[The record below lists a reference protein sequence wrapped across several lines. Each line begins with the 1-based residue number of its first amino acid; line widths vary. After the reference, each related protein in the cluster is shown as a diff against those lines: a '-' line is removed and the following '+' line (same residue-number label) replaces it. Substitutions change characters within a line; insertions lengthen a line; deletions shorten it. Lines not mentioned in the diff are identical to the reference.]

1 MNVKA
6 ADDPSVERLF
16 RITSEGIVMGVSAF
30 PGRDNRLPNIER
42 AAQDARA
49 RLNQASSESLD
60 DRLRDTLARLI
71 DELALEGGLL
81 VLSANQ
87 RAKNVAVGSAM
98 TSGRLVSEFLTRPR
112 VQGATGHSEILVVSG
127 PPHGSSSVLPPDDH
141 LHLWALGIRT
151 LVVVPLWPQR
161 YDGGVLALYSQRPQS
176 QLDVQS
182 LHPLLTV
189 ADAIR
194 GLVDDGRPPLTAP
207 SSTIQEQ
214 EAGARRLGNG
224 MEGAF
229 DRQGVPPIEDTLVGE
244 SAAWRYVVF
253 RLDQVAATH
262 ATVLLL
268 GETGTGKELVAR
280 AIHRRSARATGK
292 FVALNCAA
300 LPPTLVES
308 ELFGR
313 ERGAFTGAHSSQPG
327 RFEIAHRG
335 TLFLDEVGDL
345 PIELQPKLLR
355 VLQEGQL
362 ERLGSTRTVDVD
374 VRVIAATNRDLTEEV
389 RQNRFRDDL
398 YYRLNVFP
406 ITLPSLRERREDIP
420 LLAQHLANRFARAMP
435 KAIKPIPDSVARALQ
450 QYDWPGNI
458 RELENVM
465 QRALILSPDGMIS
478 MNDIS
483 LTAAKPPTATVGTT
497 LEEIERNHIQ
507 RMLNTTLWRI
517 EGRRGAAEL
526 LGLKPS
532 TLRSRLRKLGIRR
545 GVGA

>member
-1 MNVKA
+1 
-6 ADDPSVERLF
+6 
-16 RITSEGIVMGVSAF
+16 MGVSAF
-30 PGRDNRLPNIER
+30 PGRDNRLPSVER
-42 AAQDARA
+42 AAQDACA
-49 RLNQASSESLD
+49 RLNQTFPESLD
-60 DRLRDTLARLI
+60 DRIRDVLARLI
-71 DELALEGGLL
+71 DELGLEGGLL
-81 VLSANQ
+81 VPAPNQ

-112 VQGATGHSEILVVSG
+112 VQGVTGHSEILIVSG
-127 PPHGSSSVLPPDDH
+127 PPHGSSSMLPPDDH

-161 YDGGVLALYSQRPQS
+161 YDGGVIAMYSQRPHG
-176 QLDVQS
+176 QLDAES
-182 LHPLLTV
+182 LRPLLTV
-189 ADAIR
+189 ADSIR
-194 GLVDDGRPPLTAP
+194 GLIDDGRAALTPPP
-207 SSTIQEQ
+207 SIQDHETV
-214 EAGARRLGNG
+214 ARRVASGTDGSFERSGNPAL
-224 MEGAF
+224 E
-229 DRQGVPPIEDTLVGE
+229 ETLVGE

-268 GETGTGKELVAR
+268 GETGTGKELVAH
-280 AIHRRSARATGK
+280 AIHRRSARSTGK

-300 LPPTLVES
+300 LPATLVES

-313 ERGAFTGAHSSQPG
+313 ERGAFTGAHSSQAG

-435 KAIKPIPDSVARALQ
+435 RAIKPIPEAVARALQ

-458 RELENVM
+458 RELENVI
-465 QRALILSPDGMIS
+465 QRAIILSPDGVIS
-478 MNDIS
+478 LNDIS
-483 LTAAKPPTATVGTT
+483 LSAAKAPTATVGTT

-545 GVGA
+545 GAGA

>member
-1 MNVKA
+1 
-6 ADDPSVERLF
+6 
-16 RITSEGIVMGVSAF
+16 MGVSAF
-30 PGRDNRLPNIER
+30 PGRDNRPSHIER
-42 AAQDARA
+42 VAEELCA
-49 RLNQASSESLD
+49 RLGEISSMSLE
-60 DRLRDTLARLI
+60 DRLRDVVSRML
-71 DELALEGGLL
+71 DELELDGGLL
-81 VLSANQ
+81 VVPAGHRGKGL
-87 RAKNVAVGSAM
+87 AVGTGL
-98 TSGRLVSEFLTRPR
+98 TSGRVVSEFLSRPR
-112 VQGATGHSEILVVSG
+112 VQGILTQSEILFVAG
-127 PPHGSSSVLPPDDH
+127 PPHSTTSVLPTDDH

-151 LVVVPLWPQR
+151 LIVVPLWRPR
-161 YDGGVLALYSQRPQS
+161 PDGGSIVLFSQRSHP
-176 QLDVQS
+176 QLDALS
-182 LHPLLTV
+182 LGPLTRV
-189 ADAIR
+189 VDAIR
-194 GLVDDGRPPLTAP
+194 SVLSDGQPVLQSPAP
-207 SSTIQEQ
+207 ALPDQDG
-214 EAGARRLGNG
+214 AARRLTNTTDSTF
-224 MEGAF
+224 E
-229 DRQGVPPIEDTLVGE
+229 RQATPPEDTLVGE

-253 RLDQVAATH
+253 RLDQVAATN

-280 AIHRRSARATGK
+280 AIHRRSTRSAGK

-300 LPPTLVES
+300 LPATLVES

-313 ERGAFTGAHSSQPG
+313 ERGAFTGAHSSQAG

-389 RQNRFRDDL
+389 RQGRFRDDL

-458 RELENVM
+458 RELENVI
-465 QRALILSPDGMIS
+465 QRAIILSPDGVIS
-478 MNDIS
+478 VNDLS
-483 LTAAKPPTATVGTT
+483 LTSVKPANIAIGTT
-497 LEEIERNHIQ
+497 LEEVERNHIQ
-507 RMLNTTLWRI
+507 RMLTTTMWRI

-545 GVGA
+545 GL

>member
-1 MNVKA
+1 
-6 ADDPSVERLF
+6 
-16 RITSEGIVMGVSAF
+16 MGVSAF
-30 PGRDNRLPNIER
+30 PGRDNRLPNVEKL
-42 AAQDARA
+42 AQELCS
-49 RLNQASSESLD
+49 RLTPISSEPLD
-60 DRLRDTLARLI
+60 DRVREVLSRLV
-71 DELALEGGLL
+71 DVLGLEGGLF
-81 VLSANQ
+81 VSPSGQ
-87 RAKNVAVGSAM
+87 RARNVAAGSAL
-98 TSGRLVSEFLTRPR
+98 TSGRLLTEFLGRPR
-112 VQGATGHSEILVVSG
+112 VQAATAQSAILIISG
-127 PPHGSSSVLPPDDH
+127 PPHSTSDLAPDDH
-141 LHLWALGIRT
+141 LHLWALGVRALIVLPVGRH
-151 LVVVPLWPQR
+151 LE
-161 YDGGVLALYSQRPQS
+161 GGAIALYSQRSGS
-176 QLDVQS
+176 QLDANA
-182 LHPLLTV
+182 LRPLTSV

-194 GLVDDGRPPLTAP
+194 ALMDDRPAGLPAPPQGFHDHESASRRMNDNSGMDG
-207 SSTIQEQ
+207 
-214 EAGARRLGNG
+214 
-224 MEGAF
+224 
-229 DRQGVPPIEDTLVGE
+229 DKQGLSQMEDTLVGE

-253 RLDQVAATH
+253 RLEQVASTH

-280 AIHRRSARATGK
+280 TIHRRSARAANR

-300 LPPTLVES
+300 LPATLVES

-313 ERGAFTGAHSSQPG
+313 ERGAFTGAHSSQAG

-335 TLFLDEVGDL
+335 TFFLDEVSDL
-345 PIELQPKLLR
+345 AIELQPKLLR

-374 VRVIAATNRDLTEEV
+374 VRVIAATNRDLADDV

-435 KAIKPIPDSVARALQ
+435 KPMKPISDSVARALQ

-458 RELENVM
+458 RELENVI
-465 QRALILSPDGMIS
+465 QRAIILSSDGVIS
-478 MNDIS
+478 INDIS
-483 LTAAKPPTATVGTT
+483 LSAAKPATASIGTT

-507 RMLNTTLWRI
+507 RMLSTTLWRI

-545 GVGA
+545 GA

>member
-1 MNVKA
+1 M
-6 ADDPSVERLF
+6 
-16 RITSEGIVMGVSAF
+16 VMGVSAF
-30 PGRDNRLPNIER
+30 PGRENRLPNIER
-42 AAQDARA
+42 ISHDLCA
-49 RLNQASSESLD
+49 RLAQNSQVSLEE
-60 DRLRDTLARLI
+60 RLRDALSRI
-71 DELALEGGLL
+71 GDELSLESALL
-81 VLSANQ
+81 VLPAGH
-87 RAKNVAVGSAM
+87 RVKNVAIGGAL
-98 TSGRLVSEFLTRPR
+98 TSGRVIEEFLQQPR
-112 VQGATGHSEILVVSG
+112 VQGVAGQSEIFVVAG
-127 PPHGSSSVLPPDDH
+127 PPHSSTSVLPPDDH
-141 LHLWALGIRT
+141 LHLWALGVRT
-151 LVVVPLWPQR
+151 LIVVPLSRQHV
-161 YDGGVLALYSQRPQS
+161 DHGAIVLYSQRSHP
-176 QLDVQS
+176 QLDVFV
-182 LHPLLTV
+182 LRPVIAV

-194 GLVDDGRPPLTAP
+194 HLVDDGRSSVASPPASIPENDAGGRRATAG
-207 SSTIQEQ
+207 ID
-214 EAGARRLGNG
+214 
-224 MEGAF
+224 GAF
-229 DRQGVPPIEDTLVGE
+229 ERQGLAFEDTLIGE

-280 AIHRRSARATGK
+280 AIHRRSARASNK

-300 LPPTLVES
+300 LPATLVES

-313 ERGAFTGAHSSQPG
+313 ERGAFTGAHSSQAG
-327 RFEIAHRG
+327 RFELAHRG

-374 VRVIAATNRDLTEEV
+374 VRVIAATNRDLTDEV

-435 KAIKPIPDSVARALQ
+435 KVLKPIPESVSRALQ

-458 RELENVM
+458 RELENVI
-465 QRALILSPDGMIS
+465 QRAIILSSDGVIS

-483 LTAAKPPTATVGTT
+483 LSAAKPPTPTVGTT

-507 RMLNTTLWRI
+507 RMLSTTLWRI

-545 GVGA
+545 GA

>member
-1 MNVKA
+1 
-6 ADDPSVERLF
+6 
-16 RITSEGIVMGVSAF
+16 MGVSAF
-30 PGRDNRLPNIER
+30 PGRDNRLPNVEKL
-42 AAQDARA
+42 AQELCS
-49 RLNQASSESLD
+49 RLTPISSEPLD
-60 DRLRDTLARLI
+60 DRVREVLSRLV
-71 DELALEGGLL
+71 DVLGLEGGLF
-81 VLSANQ
+81 VSPSGQ
-87 RAKNVAVGSAM
+87 RARNVAAGSAL
-98 TSGRLVSEFLTRPR
+98 TSGRLLTEFLGRPR
-112 VQGATGHSEILVVSG
+112 VQAATAQSAILIISG
-127 PPHGSSSVLPPDDH
+127 PPHSTSDLAPDDH
-141 LHLWALGIRT
+141 LHLWALGVRALIVLPVGRH
-151 LVVVPLWPQR
+151 LE
-161 YDGGVLALYSQRPQS
+161 GGAIALYSQRSGS
-176 QLDVQS
+176 QLDANA
-182 LHPLLTV
+182 LRPLTSV

-194 GLVDDGRPPLTAP
+194 ALMDDRPAGLPAPPQGFHDHESASRRMNDNSGMDGDK
-207 SSTIQEQ
+207 Q
-214 EAGARRLGNG
+214 GLG
-224 MEGAF
+224 
-229 DRQGVPPIEDTLVGE
+229 QIEDTLVGE

-253 RLDQVAATH
+253 RLEQVASTH

-280 AIHRRSARATGK
+280 TIHRRSARAANR

-300 LPPTLVES
+300 LPATLVES

-313 ERGAFTGAHSSQPG
+313 ERGAFTGAHSSQAG

-335 TLFLDEVGDL
+335 TFFLDEVSDL
-345 PIELQPKLLR
+345 AIELQPKLLR

-374 VRVIAATNRDLTEEV
+374 VRVIAATNRDLADDV

-435 KAIKPIPDSVARALQ
+435 KPMKPISDSVARALQ

-458 RELENVM
+458 RELENVI
-465 QRALILSPDGMIS
+465 QRAIILSSDGMIS
-478 MNDIS
+478 INDIS
-483 LTAAKPPTATVGTT
+483 LSAAKPATASIGTT

-507 RMLNTTLWRI
+507 RMLSTTLWRI

-545 GVGA
+545 GA